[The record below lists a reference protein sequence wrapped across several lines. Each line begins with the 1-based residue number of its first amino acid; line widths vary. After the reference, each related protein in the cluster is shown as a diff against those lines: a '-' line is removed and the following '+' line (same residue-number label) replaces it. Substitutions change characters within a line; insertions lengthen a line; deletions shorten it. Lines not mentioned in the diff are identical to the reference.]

1 MKKKIKG
8 YFKKLFKILS
18 KPEMSILPSNIAF
31 NLILAIIPLLTII
44 VLIAS
49 SFDISID
56 LVVELVKKIMP
67 EQVSEVI
74 IEVISGKGFDTNI
87 GISNIIAFILASN
100 GTYAIINASDALY
113 KIENND
119 KIKKRISS
127 LVILVIIILLLIF
140 LAIVPIFGENIINL
154 MHHAKILE
162 HYIDE
167 IILIFNILKWPLTL
181 FIIYFNIKLIYTIAP
196 SKNIKSK
203 ETTIGALFTTIL
215 WIIATI
221 IFKFYLT
228 YFARY
233 DILYGNLSTLIIMLV
248 WCYFLSYIFVFGMA
262 INVSQREQIEFL
274 EETKKIALNELTK
287 VNKKQKKKKQ
297 N

>member
-56 LVVELVKKIMP
+56 FVVELVKRIMP

-248 WCYFLSYIFVFGMA
+248 S
-262 INVSQREQIEFL
+262 VSKN
-274 EETKKIALNELTK
+274 TDCGTSTP
-287 VNKKQKKKKQ
+287 
-297 N
+297 